1 VARIKLLIDT
11 DIFIDYLKGMPLAK
25 AVFRSRDIDI
35 YCSILTKKELL
46 SKTGLKDSERKKIIS
61 ILRDLKTISI
71 DPDIS
76 LKYSDL
82 LANYH
87 DNRLQPPDAIIAATA
102 WSKNLPDS
110 SALLTPRVVDP
121 VIGVES
127 KFTPLNR
134 APSACPVAPADGTW
148 GCSTG
153 VKCLPREMPLYLYF
167 TGACPVKFFEKD
179 STSGFNWGL
188 FIYISLGPI

>member
-11 DIFIDYLKGMPLAK
+11 DIFIDYLKGMSPAK
-25 AVFRSRDIDI
+25 AVFRSRDMDI

-46 SKTGLKDSERKKIIS
+46 SKPGLKDSERKKIIS

-82 LANYH
+82 LAKYH

-102 WSKNLPDS
+102 WSKKLP
-110 SALLTPRVVDP
+110 LLTR
-121 VIGVES
+121 
-127 KFTPLNR
+127 NR
-134 APSACPVAPADGTW
+134 RHFSYIEEIKLSP
-148 GCSTG
+148 
-153 VKCLPREMPLYLYF
+153 
-167 TGACPVKFFEKD
+167 
-179 STSGFNWGL
+179 
-188 FIYISLGPI
+188 IYH

>member
-1 VARIKLLIDT
+1 MARIKLLIDT
-11 DIFIDYLKGMPLAK
+11 DIFIDYLKGMSPAK

-46 SKTGLKDSERKKIIS
+46 SKPGLEDSERKKIIS

-82 LANYH
+82 LAKYH

-102 WSKNLPDS
+102 WSKKLP
-110 SALLTPRVVDP
+110 LLTINEGGRP
-121 VIGVES
+121 
-127 KFTPLNR
+127 
-134 APSACPVAPADGTW
+134 
-148 GCSTG
+148 
-153 VKCLPREMPLYLYF
+153 
-167 TGACPVKFFEKD
+167 
-179 STSGFNWGL
+179 
-188 FIYISLGPI
+188 

>member
-11 DIFIDYLKGMPLAK
+11 DIFIDYLKGMSPAK
-25 AVFRSRDIDI
+25 AVFRSRDINI

-46 SKTGLKDSERKKIIS
+46 SKPGLKDSERKKIIS

-82 LANYH
+82 LAKYH

-102 WSKNLPDS
+102 WSKKLP
-110 SALLTPRVVDP
+110 LLTR
-121 VIGVES
+121 
-127 KFTPLNR
+127 NR
-134 APSACPVAPADGTW
+134 RHFSYIEEIKLSP
-148 GCSTG
+148 
-153 VKCLPREMPLYLYF
+153 
-167 TGACPVKFFEKD
+167 
-179 STSGFNWGL
+179 
-188 FIYISLGPI
+188 IYD

>member
-1 VARIKLLIDT
+1 MARIKLLIDT

-102 WSKNLPDS
+102 WSKKLP
-110 SALLTPRVVDP
+110 LLTR
-121 VIGVES
+121 
-127 KFTPLNR
+127 NR
-134 APSACPVAPADGTW
+134 RHFSYIEEIKLSP
-148 GCSTG
+148 
-153 VKCLPREMPLYLYF
+153 
-167 TGACPVKFFEKD
+167 
-179 STSGFNWGL
+179 
-188 FIYISLGPI
+188 IYD